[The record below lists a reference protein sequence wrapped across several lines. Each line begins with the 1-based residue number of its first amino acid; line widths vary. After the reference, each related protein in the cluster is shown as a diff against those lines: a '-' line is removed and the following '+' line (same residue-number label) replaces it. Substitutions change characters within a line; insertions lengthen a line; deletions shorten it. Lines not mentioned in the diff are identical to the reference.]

1 MEKVGENPDGTAL
14 LQRTANYTKVQ
25 GFNSVQI
32 AGMQTL
38 NGLVGGLTS
47 NAVGFLMVNVNL
59 ICGYSN
65 FTTYATFFN

>member
-1 MEKVGENPDGTAL
+1 MKKVGENPDGTAL

-59 ICGYSN
+59 ICG
-65 FTTYATFFN
+65 